1 MAKSKRKAK
10 KRKLE
15 DDSEHSEDEE
25 LDIQFL
31 TTDPKSPF
39 VHMDLIVGLRSDIV
53 RWNHQY

>member
-15 DDSEHSEDEE
+15 DDSDHLEDVE

-53 RWNHQY
+53 RWNH